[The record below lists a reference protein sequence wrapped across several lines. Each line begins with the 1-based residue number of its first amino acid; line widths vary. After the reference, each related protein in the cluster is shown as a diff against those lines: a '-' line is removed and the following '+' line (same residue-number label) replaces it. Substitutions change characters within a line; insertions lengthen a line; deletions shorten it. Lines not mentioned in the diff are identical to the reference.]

1 MQNTASKKVYSI
13 RVLAF
18 SAVFSKN
25 ADKSELTWVFE
36 TILQRSTEGI
46 DSLARLQGYSPWYQ
60 RPKCFVN
67 WQRRGQVG
75 RLWCQRPTGQDHRTQ
90 EYVHRNAILD
100 GSRGKTPALPLLLKD
115 SVDIKLRMIFVYIG
129 DRLRRESGRNVR
141 QSVGLVESGHHCFR
155 NGRVSASFV
164 WHAPN
169 ESPVSHPPE
178 SPAASQVK
186 AVELKV

>member
-1 MQNTASKKVYSI
+1 MFTGISC
-13 RVLAF
+13 

-25 ADKSELTWVFE
+25 VDKSELTWVFK

-46 DSLARLQGYSPWYQ
+46 DTLARLQGYSPWYQ

-75 RLWCQRPTGQDHRTQ
+75 RLWCQCPIGQDHRTQ

-100 GSRGKTPALPLLLKD
+100 GTRGKTAICQG
-115 SVDIKLRMIFVYIG
+115 SADIKLWMIFVHIG
-129 DRLRRESGRNVR
+129 NRLRRESGRNVR
-141 QSVGLVESGHHCFR
+141 QSVGLVEPGHHCFR
-155 NGRVSASFV
+155 NGRVTASFV

-169 ESPVSHPPE
+169 GSPVSHHP
-178 SPAASQVK
+178 
-186 AVELKV
+186 